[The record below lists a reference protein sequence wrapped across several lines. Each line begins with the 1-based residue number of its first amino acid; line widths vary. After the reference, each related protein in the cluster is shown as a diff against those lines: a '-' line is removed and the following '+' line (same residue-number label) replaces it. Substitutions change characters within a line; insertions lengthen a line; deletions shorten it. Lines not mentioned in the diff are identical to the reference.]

1 MRDMALRISDD
12 EKPYVEWLAG
22 RPVPKVSPKHR
33 HAVVQYAMCNIVR
46 RLGKDRGTWGT
57 EWRFD
62 LDDARSRR
70 TSLVP
75 DVAFISYERWRPLD
89 EKQRQQPP
97 FSPDVAIE
105 VRSLSDRMKN
115 VHWKVQA
122 YLDRGALL
130 VLDVL
135 PEERRIIA
143 HDRDGTKEFVVGE
156 AFEHPA
162 VPWLRFAVA
171 EVFEDLEPG
180 E

>member
-33 HAVVQYAMCNIVR
+33 HSAVQGALCAIVR
-46 RLGKDRGTWGT
+46 HLGKGRGTWGT

-62 LDDARSRR
+62 LDEQKGKR

-75 DVAFISYERWRPLD
+75 DVAFVSYERWRPLD
-89 EKQRQQPP
+89 NEKRQQPP
-97 FSPDVAIE
+97 FAPDLAVE
-105 VRSLSDRMKN
+105 VRSPSDRMKN
-115 VHWKVQA
+115 VLWKVQA
-122 YLDRGALL
+122 YLDGGALL

-135 PEERRIIA
+135 PEERRLIA
-143 HDRDGTKEFVVGE
+143 YDRGGPTEFASGDL
-156 AFEHPA
+156 FEHPA
-162 VPWLRFAVA
+162 MPWLRFNVPEAFA
-171 EVFEDLEPG
+171 DLEPD